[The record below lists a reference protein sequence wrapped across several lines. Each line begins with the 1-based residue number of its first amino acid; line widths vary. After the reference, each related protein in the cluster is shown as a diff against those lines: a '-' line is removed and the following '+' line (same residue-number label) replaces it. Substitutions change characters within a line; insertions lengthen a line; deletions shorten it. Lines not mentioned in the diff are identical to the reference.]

1 MGFDSKHI
9 SVVLSNHDF
18 ERRNIMKFTEIISK
32 YTRGEAA
39 LEETNAAL
47 KEAGAKFHLNPGKN
61 EIKPGEEGRFGLLD
75 IGFASLDKVEVKDG
89 KLVNCDCGDMQ
100 AYCFFNGK
108 KYEVKGTELF
118 EL

>member
-1 MGFDSKHI
+1 
-9 SVVLSNHDF
+9 
-18 ERRNIMKFTEIISK
+18 MKFAEIINK
-32 YTRGEAA
+32 YTLGEAN

-47 KEAGAKFHLNPGKN
+47 KAAGANFHLNPGKN

-75 IGFASLDKVEVKDG
+75 IGFGTMDKVEVKDG

-108 KYEVKGTELF
+108 KYEVKGTELV